1 MIKENKTY
9 FIYYIILFIFSI
21 IINILFLY
29 NIILFK
35 NIENIFRISFLIVG
49 IIITIIFNTFLY
61 LTKSK
66 KLFTSISIIFFI
78 FLLILI
84 IISYNLNNI
93 YSKITKI
100 TINKNI
106 YSSSIVTTIDNDNTD
121 ITKIDKIGIIND
133 KDSIDGYIIPNEIID
148 KNNLNVELINY
159 NDYISMINDLL
170 DKKIDYI
177 FLPTNYKLLFNE
189 IEFNGNIEDL
199 KTIYSQEKEKEN
211 KINNKKITE
220 PFTILLMG
228 VDSTEDNISNSYY
241 NGDALMLI
249 TFNPKTK
256 SVTMLSIPRD
266 SYLNISCMNN
276 RRNKITHSAW
286 HGEDCIINTLNNTFN
301 INIDYYIK
309 INFKGLVNLVD
320 NIGGIDVDV
329 PYNLCESDSNRLWGS
344 NTIYIDEGMQHL
356 NGEQALA
363 LSRNRHP
370 WNDYCDSKYTNYYS
384 SDIIRGENQQKVLS
398 AIIEK
403 IKTIKSIDIFN
414 DILDT
419 ISNNV
424 ITNLSTDNILSFYEM
439 GKNINK
445 INIQKLY
452 LNGYDSYVYDYD
464 YINNTGTKLTLYNY
478 IPYKESINE
487 LSTTMNNNL
496 DGNLSVINEVIG
508 DVDGEEYINLM
519 PNFIG
524 STYYEVEEFCNKHNI
539 KLSVNYVNGSNVGY
553 ITNQNIH
560 ELTDLEYVDSLSIDV
575 VNSNK
580 EINNKSN
587 DNKNNTIKNNDNN
600 INENNSTKDNI
611 EENNDINNNSNNNN
625 NNNNNESNNIKD
637 SNNNID
643 SNELDPIINEIFN

>member
-1 MIKENKTY
+1 
-9 FIYYIILFIFSI
+9 
-21 IINILFLY
+21 
-29 NIILFK
+29 
-35 NIENIFRISFLIVG
+35 
-49 IIITIIFNTFLY
+49 
-61 LTKSK
+61 
-66 KLFTSISIIFFI
+66 
-78 FLLILI
+78 
-84 IISYNLNNI
+84 
-93 YSKITKI
+93 
-100 TINKNI
+100 
-106 YSSSIVTTIDNDNTD
+106 
-121 ITKIDKIGIIND
+121 
-133 KDSIDGYIIPNEIID
+133 
-148 KNNLNVELINY
+148 
-159 NDYISMINDLL
+159 MINDVL
-170 DKKIDYI
+170 DKNIKYI
-177 FLPTNYKLLFNE
+177 FLPTNYKLLFDE
-189 IEFNGNIEDL
+189 IDNIDDL
-199 KTIYSQEKEKEN
+199 KIIYSQEKQKEN
-211 KINNKKITE
+211 KINNKKVTV

-249 TFNPKTK
+249 TFNPNTNNA
-256 SVTMLSIPRD
+256 TMLSIPRD

-286 HGEDCIINTLNNTFN
+286 HGEDCIINTLNNTFD

-309 INFKGLVNLVD
+309 INFKGLVSLVD

-329 PYNLCESDSNRLWGS
+329 PYNLCESDSNRMWGS
-344 NTIYIDEGMQHL
+344 NTIYIDEGLQHL

-370 WNDYCDSKYTNYYS
+370 WKDYCDEAYTNYYS

-419 ISNNV
+419 INNNV
-424 ITNLSTDNILSFYEM
+424 ITNLSTNNILSFYEI

-452 LNGYDSYVYDYD
+452 LNGYNSYVFDYD
-464 YINNTGTKLTLYNY
+464 YINNVGTKLTLYNY

-496 DGNLSVINEVIG
+496 NGNLNVINEVIG

-524 STYYEVEEFCNKHNI
+524 STYYEIEEFCNKHNI

-553 ITNQNIH
+553 ITNQSIH

-580 EINNKSN
+580 EINNKFN
-587 DNKNNTIKNNDNN
+587 DNKNNKNNDTN
-600 INENNSTKDNI
+600 INEKNSTIDNNI
-611 EENNDINNNSNNNN
+611 KENIDINNNS
-625 NNNNNESNNIKD
+625 NESNNIKD

-643 SNELDPIINEIFN
+643 NNELDPIINEIFN